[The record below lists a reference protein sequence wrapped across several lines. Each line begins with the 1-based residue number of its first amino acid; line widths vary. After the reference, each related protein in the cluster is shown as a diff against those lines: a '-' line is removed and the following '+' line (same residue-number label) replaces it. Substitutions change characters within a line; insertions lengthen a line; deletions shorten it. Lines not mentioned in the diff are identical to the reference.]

1 MLKRLPEPLREV
13 GVIFLVTRGALFL
26 LAPLAY
32 LTLPKIDPAIQ
43 LHRANL
49 FPRVTETFTGLPHYL
64 FDIWAKWDA
73 VWYLQIAHQGYQA
86 GDFSAAF
93 FPLYPLLVAVL
104 KPLFFGNGVV
114 AGITLSLACCF
125 GAFYYL
131 YRLLE
136 LDFGAGIAKKTVFYV
151 AIFPTTF
158 FLQTIYTESLFLL
171 LTVLAFYLARRNL
184 FLLACLAGSLATLTR
199 SAGLLLMVP
208 LAMMYMKERGWQFG
222 RIRPD
227 AVYLLLI
234 PLGLMAYML
243 FLDIRFGDPF
253 LFSSAQSY
261 WSRGFTGP
269 VGGIYYGFKAAFWGM
284 NDILS
289 TPDKT
294 FWLPVV
300 DEDPRLWA
308 TYDVINLMF
317 TVPFLVFS
325 VIAFWKL
332 PVHYALYALLLML
345 MPLSY
350 PSSVPLMSM
359 PRFILTVFPLFVLL
373 AMWGRER
380 PWVDKLIT
388 VTSLVFLGLFVSKFV
403 VFTWVA

>member
-1 MLKRLPEPLREV
+1 MLHRLPEPLREV
-13 GVIFLVTRGALFL
+13 GIIFLISRGVLFL

-43 LHRANL
+43 EHGANL
-49 FPRVTETFTGLPHYL
+49 MPSVTNTLTGLPHYL
-64 FDIWAKWDA
+64 VDIWAKWDA

-86 GDFSAAF
+86 HDYSAAF
-93 FPLYPLLVAVL
+93 FPLYPLLLAII
-104 KPLFFGNGVV
+104 KPFFFGNGVI

-131 YRLLE
+131 YKLLE
-136 LDFGAGIAKKTVFYV
+136 IDFDAATAKKTLFYI

-171 LTVLAFYLARRNL
+171 LTVLCFYFARRNQYL
-184 FLLACLAGSLATLTR
+184 FACLAGALATLTR
-199 SAGLLLMVP
+199 SAGLLLIAP
-208 LAMMYMKERGWQFG
+208 LAIMYLRERDWKL
-222 RIRPD
+222 RDIRPE
-227 AVYLLLI
+227 AIYLLLI
-234 PLGLMAYML
+234 PLGLLAYML
-243 FLDIRFGDPF
+243 FLDIRFGDPW
-253 LFSSAQSY
+253 LFSSAQSF

-269 VGGIYYGFKAAFWGM
+269 IGGIYYGAKAAFWGM
-284 NDILS
+284 DAIIN
-289 TPDKT
+289 TPDT
-294 FWLPVV
+294 TIWLPVV
-300 DEDPRLWA
+300 DQDPRLWA
-308 TYDVINLMF
+308 TYDVINLLF

-332 PVHYALYALLLML
+332 PLHYALYALLLML

-359 PRFILTVFPLFVLL
+359 PRFVLTVFPLFVLL
-373 AMWGRER
+373 AMWGLKR

-388 VTSLVFLGLFVSKFV
+388 FSSLVFLGLFVSKFV
-403 VFTWVA
+403 VWTWVA